1 MQGGLRVITL
11 QGAIDK
17 SPILQHPPLAAQK
30 LKKRFY
36 NRETIPFI
44 KISQFVESP
53 STLSWLAKIL

>member
-11 QGAIDK
+11 QGAIEK
-17 SPILQHPPLAAQK
+17 SPILQHPPLVAQK

-44 KISQFVESP
+44 RISP
-53 STLSWLAKIL
+53 LAKSP